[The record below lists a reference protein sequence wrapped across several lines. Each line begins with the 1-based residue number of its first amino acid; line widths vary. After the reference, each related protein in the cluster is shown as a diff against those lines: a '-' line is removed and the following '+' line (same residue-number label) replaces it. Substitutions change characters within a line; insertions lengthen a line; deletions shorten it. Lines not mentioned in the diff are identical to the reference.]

1 MICTKNEEYIMH
13 HNISSINMFLIC
25 DLQVFVSANQK
36 IQFIRTVWSGSTN
49 TRYDN
54 IFISAY

>member
-1 MICTKNEEYIMH
+1 MVCTENEEYIMR

-49 TRYDN
+49 T
-54 IFISAY
+54 